1 MRGTL
6 HLDHLSRNLAVSELA
21 PFADRSDTEMVPEKD
36 EKNAAGPAKTPHTMT
51 RSADT
56 EAKLKRTKEL
66 KAKFA
71 GVGKALRPALIEMAG
86 RTSQRLGR
94 PTHDKDRRRNG
105 QHKVLVVELEKV
117 RRSNLG
123 RRIACYERQQELKA
137 VSVQHE
143 TLQAMTVVENRY
155 RVSESS

>member
-1 MRGTL
+1 M
-6 HLDHLSRNLAVSELA
+6 A
-21 PFADRSDTEMVPEKD
+21 PEKD
-36 EKNAAGPAKTPHTMT
+36 KKNAAGPAKTPHTIT

-86 RTSQRLGR
+86 GTSQRLGR

-105 QHKVLVVELEKV
+105 QHNALVVELEKV

-123 RRIACYERQQELKA
+123 RRIACYKRQEELKA

-143 TLQAMTVVENRY
+143 TLQGMTVVENRY
-155 RVSESS
+155 RVGESP